1 MINSRMI
8 NSRMINSRMIS
19 STTINRITTDAVAR
33 IPGARPRKSLA
44 VLGIALVA
52 CLLAPLAT
60 ASVAGEPHLIFTPF
74 HADGIYALGEKVGW
88 TVTAA
93 PGTVPPKG
101 RFSYTIK
108 SNDLDVVKTGSF
120 ALGSGTATIETT
132 YDQPAM
138 LYVTVD
144 YQTGLAPSLS
154 PAEYAQVNRDLKALL
169 EKDDPALKPLLE
181 KYPGYRLLNP
191 EFSFSAFAENPVA
204 TLGAAVA
211 PTLLEPSV
219 PAPADFDSF
228 WAAQLARLRRIPA
241 HPVLTPMATRQPG
254 VQLFRVRLDSVG
266 SHVQGYLAMPD
277 RRGKFPAL
285 IIYQWAG
292 VYALQPDWAT
302 NRAAEG
308 WLTLDVDSH
317 DLPPDRG
324 TGVPIDYQAIGDRS
338 RDTSYFLDMYLR
350 DTRALEYV
358 RSSPRWDG
366 KTVVLTGTSMG
377 GQQSLVT
384 AGLNPGKVT
393 AVLVNEPAGA
403 DSNGDLHGRWAG
415 YPSWDSSDPQV
426 MRTALYFDT
435 VNFAPRITAPT
446 LLAIGFLDT
455 TAPPV
460 GLWTEL
466 DEIPAPKEAVPMIES
481 QHNNLTPDKQD
492 AWLKR
497 SEEILATIVHGGRFV
512 PDEALTRSGSAP

>member
-1 MINSRMI
+1 MINR
-8 NSRMINSRMIS
+8 
-19 STTINRITTDAVAR
+19 TTRWVSQA
-33 IPGARPRKSLA
+33 LA
-44 VLGIALVA
+44 LLIA
-52 CLLAPLAT
+52 CTLA
-60 ASVAGEPHLIFTPF
+60 ASGSASAADQAKLSFTPF

-88 TVTAA
+88 TVTLA
-93 PGTVPPKG
+93 PGTAPPRG
-101 RFSYTIK
+101 RFGYTIK

-120 ALGSGTATIETT
+120 DLSAGTATIETT
-132 YDQPAM
+132 FDRPAM

-144 YQTGLAPSLS
+144 YQAGFAPSLS

-169 EKDDPALKPLLE
+169 EKDDPALRTLLG
-181 KYPGYRLLNP
+181 KYPGYELLHA
-191 EFSFSAFAENPVA
+191 EFSFGAFAENRVA

-211 PTLLEPSV
+211 PTLLEPAV
-219 PAPADFDSF
+219 AAPADFDSF
-228 WAAQLARLRRIPA
+228 WAAQLARLSRIPI
-241 HPVLTPMATRQPG
+241 HPVLTPITTTQPG
-254 VQLFRVRLDSVG
+254 VRLFRVRLDSVG
-266 SHVQGYLAMPD
+266 SHVQGYLAVPD

-292 VYALQPDWAT
+292 VYALQPQWAT

-317 DLPPDRG
+317 DLPPDQG
-324 TGVPIDYQAIGDRS
+324 TGVPKEYAAIGDHS

-350 DTRALEYV
+350 DTRALQYI

-393 AVLVNEPAGA
+393 AVLVNEPSGA
-403 DSNGDLHGRWAG
+403 DSNGDLHGRREG
-415 YPSWDSSDPQV
+415 YPVWDRGHDPQV
-426 MRTALYFDT
+426 LKTALYFDT
-435 VNFAPRITAPT
+435 VNFAPHITART
-446 LLAIGFLDT
+446 LIAMGFIDT

-460 GLWTEL
+460 GIWTAL
-466 DEIPAPKEAVPMIES
+466 DEIPGPKEAVPMIES
-481 QHNNLTPDKQD
+481 EHNNYTPNKQD

-497 SEEILATIVHGGRFV
+497 SEEVLATIVHGGRFV
-512 PDEALTRSGSAP
+512 PNPELTRRQ

>member
-1 MINSRMI
+1 
-8 NSRMINSRMIS
+8 
-19 STTINRITTDAVAR
+19 
-33 IPGARPRKSLA
+33 
-44 VLGIALVA
+44 VLIACAALGVF
-52 CLLAPLAT
+52 AT
-60 ASVAGEPHLIFTPF
+60 ASGAGEPQLVFTPF

-93 PGTVPPKG
+93 PGAVPPKE

-120 ALGSGTATIETT
+120 DLGSGTATIETT
-132 YDQPAM
+132 FDQPAM

-144 YQTGLAPSLS
+144 CQSGLAPSLS
-154 PAEYAQVNRDLKALL
+154 AAEYAQVNRDLKALL
-169 EKDDPALKPLLE
+169 AKDDPALKPLLG
-181 KYPGYRLLNP
+181 KYPGYELLHP
-191 EFSFSAFAENPVA
+191 DFSFGAFAQNRVA

-228 WAAQLARLRRIPA
+228 WMAQLARLRRVA
-241 HPVLTPMATRQPG
+241 VHPVLTPMPASQPG
-254 VQLFRVRLDSVG
+254 VKLFRVRLDSVD

-277 RRGKFPAL
+277 RRGRFPAL
-285 IIYQWAG
+285 VIYQWAG
-292 VYALQPDWAT
+292 VYPLQPQWAT

-317 DLPPDRG
+317 DLPPDQG
-324 TGVPIDYQAIGDRS
+324 TGVSREYQAIGDRS

-350 DTRALEYV
+350 DTRALEYI

-366 KTVVLTGTSMG
+366 RTVVLTGTSMG
-377 GQQSLVT
+377 GQQSLAT

-393 AVLVNEPAGA
+393 AVLVNEPSGA
-403 DSNGDLHGRWAG
+403 DSNGDLHGRRAG
-415 YPSWDSSDPQV
+415 YPGWDSNDPQV

-435 VNFAPRITAPT
+435 VNFAPHITART
-446 LLAIGFLDT
+446 LIAMGFIDT
-455 TAPPV
+455 TAPPA
-460 GLWTEL
+460 GIWTEL

-481 QHNNLTPDKQD
+481 EHNNLTPDKQD

-497 SEEILATIVHGGRFV
+497 SEEVLATMVHGGRFV
-512 PDEALTRSGSAP
+512 PNPELTRP